1 MDLVTKEVHVL
12 ENFKM
17 MGKSQKILFRGNLI
31 NQKPSGFGIYY
42 HFGDVYIGTLKKGFM
57 NLRLKRECST

>member
-17 MGKSQKILFRGNLI
+17 MGKSQNILFRGNLI
-31 NQKPSGFGIYY
+31 NQNPSGFGIYY
-42 HFGDVYIGTLKKGFM
+42 HFGDVYIGTIWKVYGGWYLYWIF
-57 NLRLKRECST
+57 L